1 MLTWTNFGRSSRKL
15 PSGRFGVPQSLH
27 AAPLH
32 METSIYLPRIFGK
45 AGPDPLCVV
54 ITESHTEIQEILGHV
69 SVGLRAYSYLFWL
82 TDSNTKVYGL
92 HALMFMT
99 EAAANHR
106 IHRGRSQSHYFPL
119 IMTAIMPSMYHKAH
133 KVKAELHSKATQKT
147 SSKVYLALSA
157 PAPGQTF
164 RDNKI
169 SFGILL

>member
-1 MLTWTNFGRSSRKL
+1 MDEFWKKLQEITLWAVRS
-15 PSGRFGVPQSLH
+15 P
-27 AAPLH
+27 AIAPCR
-32 METSIYLPRIFGK
+32 TSTHGDIDIFTSHPWQ

-69 SVGLRAYSYLFWL
+69 LVGLRAYSYLFWL

>member
-1 MLTWTNFGRSSRKL
+1 
-15 PSGRFGVPQSLH
+15 
-27 AAPLH
+27 

-164 RDNKI
+164 RDDKI